1 MINAITQAMIHIL
14 KLIDGVTHDMGLTLV
29 VFAAFVKI
37 LTAGPTQKMLKSQRD
52 MARIKPHLAELE
64 KLHKGD
70 PVKKQQE
77 TMRVMKEHNVEP
89 PLIGCLL
96 MLVQMPILF
105 GIFRAITSSPEAFQS
120 AYFLWVH
127 PGTLQ
132 SWAPSYFASC
142 LADRDLPL
150 VLIYGLM
157 MLLSQTTSPTQA
169 DPTQRTM
176 GLYMSIFITYTGWKM
191 KWPCALVLY
200 WSTYQFITILHQMY
214 FNAYLDRMPIY
225 QPKPTPIVAPAP

>member
-1 MINAITQAMIHIL
+1 MIAAITKVMSNILLMIF
-14 KLIDGVTHDMGLTLV
+14 GVTHSMGLTLV
-29 VFAAFVKI
+29 LFALFVKI

-52 MARIKPHLAELE
+52 MARIKPHLAEID
-64 KLHKGD
+64 KLHKKD
-70 PVKKQQE
+70 PVKKQEE
-77 TMRVMKEHNVEP
+77 TMKVMKEHGVEP

-96 MLVQMPILF
+96 MLIQMPILF
-105 GIFRAITSSPEAFQS
+105 GIFRAITSMPETFQS
-120 AYFLWVH
+120 AYFMWIQ

-132 SWAPSYFASC
+132 SWFPNYFASC
-142 LADRDLPL
+142 LADRDLPF
-150 VLIYGLM
+150 VLIYGVM

-176 GLYMSIFITYTGWKM
+176 GLYMAVMITYMGWQM

-214 FNAYLDRMPIY
+214 FNAYLDLLPLY
-225 QPKPTPIVAPAP
+225 KPAPKAIAV